1 MHQLLFRP
9 YALGPRALAA
19 LAVALVAL
27 IATAASAQAAPVR
40 QIQLN
45 AIKGPGGAKMVLEAQ
60 SNKLIKLVPAQSGNL
75 RQQWVQE
82 SSPFGGATF
91 RNLGVF
97 NQCLRDTGPQFQ
109 NQNLQVGSCTDQL
122 GGRQRWMFRT
132 GSVGNTGVQIQNVA
146 TGRVVMQF
154 ISDFTDFDVEA
165 LPKSLGDS
173 FPNSSEWRLPQV
185 GTT

>member
-9 YALGPRALAA
+9 YALRPRALAA

-45 AIKGPGGAKMVLEAQ
+45 AIKGPG
-60 SNKLIKLVPAQSGNL
+60 
-75 RQQWVQE
+75 
-82 SSPFGGATF
+82 
-91 RNLGVF
+91 
-97 NQCLRDTGPQFQ
+97 
-109 NQNLQVGSCTDQL
+109 NQNLQVGSCADQL

-146 TGRVVMQF
+146 TSRVVMHF

-173 FPNSSEWRLPQV
+173 FPNSSEWRLPRI
-185 GTT
+185 GDI